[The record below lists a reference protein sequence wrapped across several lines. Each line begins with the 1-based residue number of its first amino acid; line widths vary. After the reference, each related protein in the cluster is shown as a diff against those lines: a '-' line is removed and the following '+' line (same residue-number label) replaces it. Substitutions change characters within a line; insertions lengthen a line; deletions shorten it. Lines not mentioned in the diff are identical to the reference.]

1 MKRYLSDYLPVGMVD
16 SLRRCLH
23 APAYIVLL
31 CLLLLMV
38 LGLDESEDTFGVC
51 PAMCGFF
58 LIYII
63 PIVAAGRGCE
73 EARAAAS
80 MARLAP
86 LSSWRLVLG
95 TWLSGTLQC
104 LLLALLLGAVYAVKQ
119 VDAPSLWCALGLTL
133 LLSFV
138 AVPLWMASLSLGGA
152 VRWAACVLGASWLF
166 ETMTFIGGVSRRLD
180 EFPHAGTVLLDPAF
194 IGAVL
199 LLIVLLLNVAR
210 RAYALP
216 TENLWLLPR
225 VLTPLL
231 VLALSVGGDEL
242 VGGDEFRLRFLSC
255 GVCWYCLPLLNVLLP
270 YSRRVPVRAVLPG
283 VPASWQRPGVL
294 PDLGVTVLTA
304 AALLYVHPGLCD
316 EGMGWVACDL
326 LLGLAL
332 MLTCCHSE
340 STSKWLVFLGAL
352 LLLAPALRWVV
363 ENTPLLGVP
372 EPYRMWLLSATAL
385 LLLLWIVVVA
395 YWKKC

>member
-23 APAYIVLL
+23 APAYVVLL

-63 PIVAAGRGCE
+63 PIVAAGWGCG
-73 EARAAAS
+73 EAREAAS

-231 VLALSVGGDEL
+231 VLTPS
-242 VGGDEFRLRFLSC
+242 VGGDEFRLLFLSC
-255 GVCWYCLPLLNVLLP
+255 GACWYCLPLLNVLLP
-270 YSRRVPVRAVLPG
+270 YSRRVPVRAVLPR
-283 VPASWQRPGVL
+283 VPTSWQRPGVL
-294 PDLGVTVLTA
+294 PDLGVMLLTG
-304 AALLYVHPGLCD
+304 AALLWMQPELRT
-316 EGMGWVACDL
+316 EFTGWLACDL

-332 MLTCCHSE
+332 MLTCCRSE

-352 LLLAPALRWVV
+352 LLLAPLLRWVV

-372 EPYRMWLLSATAL
+372 EPYRMWLLPAVVS